1 MKILYVEDQLS
12 ENIPKIIGLFSELM
26 EKENI
31 AKLNE
36 LEHDKSG
43 YGAESQEIKEIVE
56 FSGVIEVEYKFSAA
70 LEKVMNNYQK
80 YSLFIIDR
88 NLSSEDYNTKL
99 ITEIDSAFDDKLFNK
114 YREREG
120 DYLLHKLITKGID
133 IGSQFYFLTAY
144 TSSELQNAEEIFGLI
159 ERKTFKK
166 NNIIEKGNSEST
178 RELINKINNIDI
190 VNLQLENK
198 EFIEILRSKIGERA
212 SDKYI
217 HLLSKKDSEDF
228 NMISDNLLSI
238 RIILDNILTNFA
250 ENFSAPEWCWNKK
263 NKTQIVIKSAIAWIN
278 PFDRETKKYNYNY
291 NSNSIIRNFMYG
303 IHDIASDFAAHEN
316 LKDCKEMIKSTGY
329 QPTVNTVNALIFEL
343 KDIILWFGDLLGK

>member
-12 ENIPKIIGLFSELM
+12 ENIPKIIGLFSDLM
-26 EKENI
+26 EKEDI

-56 FSGVIEVEYKFSAA
+56 LSGVIDVEYKFSSA
-70 LEKVMNNYQK
+70 LDKVINNFQK
-80 YSLFIIDR
+80 YSLFVIDR

-99 ITEIDSAFDDKLFNK
+99 IKEIDPDFDDKLFNK
-114 YREREG
+114 YNEREG
-120 DYLLHKLITKGID
+120 DYLLHKLIPKGID
-133 IGSQFYFLTAY
+133 LGSQFYFLTAY

-198 EFIEILRSKIGERA
+198 EFIEILRSKIAGKAAYNFIMLLKNKELNDA
-212 SDKYI
+212 SI
-217 HLLSKKDSEDF
+217 
-228 NMISDNLLSI
+228 ISANLGTIRNLLE
-238 RIILDNILTNFA
+238 NILTKITIEKN
-250 ENFSAPEWCWNKK
+250 APEVCFNKK
-263 NKTQIVIKSAIAWIN
+263 NKEQIVMGNVIYWITKEN
-278 PFDRETKKYNYNY
+278 PDSFK
-291 NSNSIIRNFMYG
+291 SNSLIKNEL
-303 IHDIASDFAAHEN
+303 HDIKQICSDFGPH
-316 LKDCKEMIKSTGY
+316 KKSQPEGF
-329 QPTVNTVNALIFEL
+329 QPTTNTVNALIYEL
-343 KDIILWFGDLLGK
+343 KDTIIWFDSILGK